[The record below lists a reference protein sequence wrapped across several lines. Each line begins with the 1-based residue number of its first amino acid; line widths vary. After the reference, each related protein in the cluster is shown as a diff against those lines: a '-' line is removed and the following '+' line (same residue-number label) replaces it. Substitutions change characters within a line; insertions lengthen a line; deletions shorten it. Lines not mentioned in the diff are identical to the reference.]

1 MRPLRKPVLLAM
13 VMMAMLPRAVSAAE
27 PGPDSSARQE
37 EAGATSPRDLFKL
50 GTQEIGIAAG
60 YGSAIERFLFLPIG
74 ETTEEELQEVK
85 YVYVAPRWGIGISD
99 PLGGDAWYRGNFEL
113 LAEGAFYIPFEPK
126 DGFGGGI
133 TAIFRYNFL
142 PEGPLIPFV
151 ETGPGILITDFDLQ
165 NHVDGLNF
173 VWQFGLGF
181 HFFLSERTAL
191 TAEGRFHHISNAG
204 INDENRGLNSVMVLI
219 GVTTFLK

>member
-13 VMMAMLPRAVSAAE
+13 IMMALLPRAVSAAE
-27 PGPDSSARQE
+27 PGPESPARQE

-50 GTQEIGIAAG
+50 RTQEIGIAAG
-60 YGSAIERFLFLPIG
+60 YGSAVERFLFLPIG
-74 ETTEEELQEVK
+74 ETSTEELQDVK

-99 PLGGDAWYRGNFEL
+99 PLGGDTWYRGNFEL

-142 PEGPLIPFV
+142 PKGPLIPFLEV
-151 ETGPGILITDFDLQ
+151 GPGILITDFGLDDRA
-165 NHVDGLNF
+165 DGFNF
-173 VWQFGLGF
+173 TFQAGLGF
-181 HFFLSERTAL
+181 HFFVSERTAL
-191 TAEGRFHHISNAG
+191 TAEARFHHISNAG
-204 INDENRGLNSVMVLI
+204 IDDPNRGLNSGMVLI
-219 GVTTFLK
+219 GVTTFVK

>member
-13 VMMAMLPRAVSAAE
+13 VMVVLFPRAVSAAE
-27 PGPDSSARQE
+27 PGPESAAKQE

-50 GTQEIGIAAG
+50 RAQEIGIAAG
-60 YGSAIERFLFLPIG
+60 YGAAIERFLFLPIG
-74 ETTEEELQEVK
+74 ETTAEDLQEVK

-113 LAEGAFYIPFEPK
+113 LAEGAFYIPFEPT

-142 PEGPLIPFV
+142 PEGRLIPFV
-151 ETGPGILITDFDLQ
+151 EAGPGILSTDFDLQ

-173 VWQFGLGF
+173 VFQAGLGF
-181 HFFLSERTAL
+181 HCFLSERTAL

-204 INDENRGLNSVMVLI
+204 IADPNRGLNSVMFLI

>member
-27 PGPDSSARQE
+27 PGPESPARQE
-37 EAGATSPRDLFKL
+37 EGGATSPRDLFKL

-142 PEGPLIPFV
+142 PKGPLIPFLEV
-151 ETGPGILITDFDLQ
+151 GPGILITDFGLDDRA
-165 NHVDGLNF
+165 DGFNF
-173 VWQFGLGF
+173 TFQAGLGF

-204 INDENRGLNSVMVLI
+204 IEDQNRGLNSVMVLI

>member
-13 VMMAMLPRAVSAAE
+13 IMMALLPRAVSAAE
-27 PGPDSSARQE
+27 PGPESAARQE

-50 GTQEIGIAAG
+50 RTQEIGIAAG
-60 YGSAIERFLFLPIG
+60 YGFAVDSFLFLPIG
-74 ETTEEELQEVK
+74 ETTAEDLQEVK

-113 LAEGAFYIPFEPK
+113 LTEGAFYIPFEPK

-142 PEGPLIPFV
+142 PEGRLIPFV
-151 ETGPGILITDFDLQ
+151 ETGPGILITDFDLE

-181 HFFLSERTAL
+181 HLFLSERTAL